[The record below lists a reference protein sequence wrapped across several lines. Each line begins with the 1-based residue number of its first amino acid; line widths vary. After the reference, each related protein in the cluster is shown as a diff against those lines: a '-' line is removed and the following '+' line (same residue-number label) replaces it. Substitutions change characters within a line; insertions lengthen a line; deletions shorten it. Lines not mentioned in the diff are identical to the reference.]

1 MEVIMRYPVI
11 IAVFTLC
18 AFSYAVHFAEARPR
32 ERFDER
38 TQMCRFIADGKLDW
52 ESEVWGTGGKKFREV
67 CKSCH
72 TRNNDKGAP
81 FLHAESYTSDAWNS
95 IFKKRRKK
103 CARDGSWDVLTED
116 ELQMVNDYLYRNGDW
131 TYDPN
136 DADSCG

>member
-1 MEVIMRYPVI
+1 MVMKKMGVM
-11 IAVFTLC
+11 VVTLLLLVAWC
-18 AFSYAVHFAEARPR
+18 GIDQAEARPR
-32 ERFDER
+32 KRFDPR
-38 TQMCRFIADGKLDW
+38 TRMCRLLDRGRLDW
-52 ESEVWGTGGKKFREV
+52 NSEPWGLGGQKFREV

-81 FLHAESYTSDAWNS
+81 FLWAESYTSKAWNS
-95 IFKKRRKK
+95 IFAKRRKK
-103 CARDGSWDVLTED
+103 CARDGSWDVLSEE

>member
-1 MEVIMRYPVI
+1 MLKNKFGVV
-11 IAVFTLC
+11 AVAGLLL
-18 AFSYAVHFAEARPR
+18 FSWCGVDQAEARPR
-32 ERFDER
+32 KRYDAR
-38 TQMCRFIADGKLDW
+38 TKMCRQLDRGRLDW
-52 ESEVWGTGGKKFREV
+52 NSEPWGLGGQKFREV

-81 FLHAESYTSDAWNS
+81 FLWAESYTSNAWNS
-95 IFKKRRKK
+95 IFAKRRKK
-103 CARDGSWDVLTED
+103 CARDGAWDVLSEE